1 MNFALYRELLA
12 VRPIRR
18 LLLVGMVARIPHSA
32 AGVLLTLHIVLT
44 LGQGYAAAGA
54 AAAVMTIGIAVGA
67 PWRGRRVDT
76 VGLRRALI
84 PSVISE
90 AVIWSVVPHVSYEVL
105 LPLVFVGGLLTLPIF
120 SVVRQSL
127 GVLATGEQRRTA
139 FALDAIATEL
149 VFMIGPAVGAL
160 VATAGHS
167 VLGLTVVG
175 SRHIRLRALPDVVQ
189 PAHPECF
196 PGTPGFEAAR
206 SWSARKP
213 PSSPPRRPTCRRP
226 QPNWHP
232 LAAAAEER
240 RRRGS
245 GLRHKVIHNFSW
257 FTAAVAAVFAVAAGA
272 GMVLS
277 GTDVGIVAALQTGG
291 HQAEIGIVFLF
302 WCAASVVGG
311 VLYGAMHRPVSPIL
325 LLLGMS
331 ALTIPM
337 AFATDTWTLS
347 LLSLLPGLLC
357 APVLSAASE
366 KVAELVD
373 ESRRGEAMG
382 WYGSSLTG
390 GVALGAPLA
399 GLFIDGIGPSAG
411 FVAVGL
417 ARRRALPGGTGPAA
431 GPAPPPGRR
440 LTRPAPTTPT
450 RADRAVRRTIV
461 RTEIGADTAPAGG
474 PGWSARRR
482 CPS

>member
-1 MNFALYRELLA
+1 MNFALYRDLLA
-12 VRPIRR
+12 VRPIRN

-84 PSVISE
+84 PSVVSE
-90 AVIWSVVPHVSYEVL
+90 TVIWSIVPHVSYQLL

-127 GVLATGEQRRTA
+127 GILASGEQRRTA
-139 FALDAIATEL
+139 FALDAISTEL
-149 VFMIGPAVGAL
+149 VFMIGPAAGAL
-160 VATAGHS
+160 VATAGFS

-175 SRHIRLRALPDVVQ
+175 VATSLSGLFLMWINPPTRSAAPGVEPD
-189 PAHPECF
+189 PA
-196 PGTPGFEAAR
+196 FEAGQQEGAET
-206 SWSARKP
+206 ALVAAAP
-213 PSSPPRRPTCRRP
+213 HV
-226 QPNWHP
+226 QEAAAELAP
-232 LAAAAEER
+232 LAAAEQR
-240 RRRGS
+240 RQSRP
-245 GLRHKVIHNFSW
+245 GLRHKVIHNFAW

-302 WCAASVVGG
+302 WCAASVLGG
-311 VLYGAMHRPVSPIL
+311 LVYGAMHRPVSPVL

-331 ALTIPM
+331 ALTLPM
-337 AFATDTWTLS
+337 AFAQDTWTLA

-366 KVAELVD
+366 KVAELV
-373 ESRRGEAMG
+373 EEGRRGEAMG
-382 WYGSSLTG
+382 WYGSALTG

-399 GLFIDGIGPSAG
+399 GLFIDGVGPGAG
-411 FVAVGL
+411 FVSVGL
-417 ARRRALPGGTGPAA
+417 AGVVLCLVGLVLQHRRR
-431 GPAPPPGRR
+431 RR
-440 LTRPAPTTPT
+440 LA
-450 RADRAVRRTIV
+450 AA
-461 RTEIGADTAPAGG
+461 
-474 PGWSARRR
+474 
-482 CPS
+482 

>member
-1 MNFALYRELLA
+1 MNFALYRQLLA

-84 PSVISE
+84 PSVIAE
-90 AVIWSVVPHVSYEVL
+90 AVIWSVVPHVSYEIL

-127 GVLATGEQRRTA
+127 GVLATGDQRRTA
-139 FALDAIATEL
+139 FALDAISTEL
-149 VFMIGPAVGAL
+149 VFMIGPAAGAL
-160 VATAGHS
+160 TATAGFS
-167 VLGLTVVG
+167 VLGLTIVGIATSVAGLFLMWFNPPTRSAGLVPGHGPAAGAESVESFEAGQQEGAEAAVV
-175 SRHIRLRALPDVVQ
+175 AAA
-189 PAHPECF
+189 PAHLQ
-196 PGTPGFEAAR
+196 EAA
-206 SWSARKP
+206 AEFA
-213 PSSPPRRPTCRRP
+213 
-226 QPNWHP
+226 P
-232 LAAAAEER
+232 LAAEER
-240 RRRGS
+240 RHEQA
-245 GLRHKVIHNFSW
+245 GLRHKVISNFTW

-277 GTDVGIVAALQTGG
+277 GTDVGIVAALESNGR
-291 HQAEIGIVFLF
+291 QAEIGLVFLF

-311 VLYGAMHRPVSPIL
+311 LVYGAMHRPISPVL

-337 AFATDTWTLS
+337 GFAQDTWTLC

-373 ESRRGEAMG
+373 ERRRGEAMG
-382 WYGSSLTG
+382 WYGSALTG

-399 GLFIDGIGPSAG
+399 GVFIDGVGPSAG

-417 ARRRALPGGTGPAA
+417 GGVALCLLGLVLQHRRRRRGA
-431 GPAPPPGRR
+431 GVEANCR
-440 LTRPAPTTPT
+440 
-450 RADRAVRRTIV
+450 
-461 RTEIGADTAPAGG
+461 
-474 PGWSARRR
+474 
-482 CPS
+482 